1 MFPLDRAVRPVC
13 HFSVLDIG
21 LVVGI
26 YALQDPS
33 IVIAFGHLLEV
44 TSNYVCS
51 NDAYSE
57 HVAVIHQ
64 QKAPC

>member
-1 MFPLDRAVRPVC
+1 
-13 HFSVLDIG
+13 LDIG